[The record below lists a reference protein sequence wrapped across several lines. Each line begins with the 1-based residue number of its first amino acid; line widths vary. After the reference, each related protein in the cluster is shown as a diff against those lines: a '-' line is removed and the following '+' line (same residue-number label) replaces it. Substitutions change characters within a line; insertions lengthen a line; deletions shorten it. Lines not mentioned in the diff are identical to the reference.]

1 MKSVLWF
8 VGGFI
13 VTVIS
18 GAGMNVPTL
27 EPAGA
32 PGIMSHPVE
41 VAAIQDPGKVRPPDV
56 RIQQEI
62 GEAMRLAE
70 LAIQEIDLEQLQIQA
85 QLMLDELDIGMLQE
99 EWLDDLD
106 FAFDELQ
113 LQELDFPLPAWPDF
127 PDFQGEIF
135 HDLPFPPMPP
145 MPDFH
150 YPDFYEF
157 EMAELWD
164 YEFEMPEIEFE
175 FPEIDFPSMA
185 PFAGRRGRSGM
196 LVLLEM
202 TYQQQGDP
210 GLALYNEAKTLLFD
224 EKYQEARQ
232 KFMDLAVRFAQSV
245 YVDDSLFWAAW
256 AQEHMRGQTEQAFQA
271 YQEFLNRYAESPF
284 VTHART
290 SMVKLAGELYR
301 QGMEQYK
308 QYIED
313 ARDNSEEDIRLY
325 ALNALAR
332 QEGAD
337 IVSIVQGVLADG
349 SASSRLKR
357 ESVDLL
363 RRDDSPLAV
372 QALETAAR
380 EHADPEVRVRAI
392 SALGHREES
401 GGFEALMRLYGNEQS
416 VNARR
421 YIVEA
426 TGRFRETDWAADA
439 VEFLSRVARDDDN
452 EDVRDRALS
461 VLTNFDSTL
470 SMPHLTG
477 LLDSMSDVDTRRT
490 VLSVI
495 SRSDDPRRIPI
506 LVEEIRSGSDER
518 TRRAAVSY
526 LGRIEGPEAL
536 DALIGIANS
545 NVTEAVRVTAVDEI
559 GDYEGSKA
567 AEALVAIA
575 RGSAPTAVRREA
587 LDELGNR
594 RTSDSFAVLRDIAL
608 GQDEM
613 AMRGRALSELRGW
626 GAESAPVFEQIA
638 LNDPEQD
645 MRREAVSALGRLEE
659 GAGWD
664 SLVKIFQN
672 SEDTRIRSAVVDFM
686 WRINDANSLDTIIQ
700 AAKTDAD
707 PDVRRRAVQILGR
720 SEDPKAKQALRDIL
734 NIPPMEVR

>member
-8 VGGFI
+8 VGGFF

-18 GAGMNVPTL
+18 GAGANVPMP

-41 VAAIQDPGKVRPPDV
+41 VAAMQDPGKVRPPD
-56 RIQQEI
+56 RNLQLQIE
-62 GEAMRLAE
+62 EAMRAAE
-70 LAIQEIDLEQLQIQA
+70 RAMREIDLEQLQHQA

-99 EWLDDLD
+99 MEFDLED
-106 FAFDELQ
+106 FDFEFDELE
-113 LQELDFPLPAWPDF
+113 LQEMEHALDDFELVLPDF
-127 PDFQGEIF
+127 
-135 HDLPFPPMPP
+135 
-145 MPDFH
+145 
-150 YPDFYEF
+150 
-157 EMAELWD
+157 
-164 YEFEMPEIEFE
+164 EFEMPEI
-175 FPEIDFPSMA
+175 DFPPMA
-185 PFAGRRGRSGM
+185 PFAGRRGRGGM
-196 LVLLEM
+196 LELLEM

-232 KFMDLAVRFAQSV
+232 KFMDLADRFAQSI
-245 YVDDSLFWAAW
+245 YVDDALFWAAW
-256 AQEHMRGQTEQAFQA
+256 SQEHMRGQTEQAFQA
-271 YQEFLNRYAESPF
+271 YQEFLNRFAESPF

-301 QGMEQYK
+301 QGMEQYR
-308 QYIED
+308 QYIE
-313 ARDNSEEDIRLY
+313 AAQENREEDIRLY
-325 ALNALAR
+325 ALNALAQ
-332 QEGAD
+332 QEDAD
-337 IVSIVQGVLADG
+337 VVTIVQGVLADG

-357 ESVDLL
+357 EAVNLL
-363 RRDDSPLAV
+363 RRDDDPRAV

-380 EHADPEVRVRAI
+380 EHADPEVRARAI

-439 VEFLSRVARDDDN
+439 VDFLARVAREDEN

-461 VLTNFDSTL
+461 VLTHFSSGLT
-470 SMPHLTG
+470 MPHLTS
-477 LLDSMSDVDTRRT
+477 LLESMSDVDTRRT

-495 SRSDDPRRIPI
+495 SRSEDPRRIPI
-506 LVEEIRSGSDER
+506 LIEEIRSGSDER

-559 GDYEGSKA
+559 GDFEGSKA
-567 AEALVAIA
+567 AEALMEIA
-575 RGSAPTAVRREA
+575 RSSAPTAVRREA

-594 RTSDSFAVLRDIAL
+594 RTSDSFTVLRGIAL

-638 LNDPEQD
+638 LNDSELE
-645 MRREAVSALGRLEE
+645 MRRDAVSALGRLEE

-664 SLVKIFQN
+664 SLVKIYQN
-672 SEDTRIRSAVVDFM
+672 SEDTRIRSAVIDYL
-686 WRINDANSLDTIIQ
+686 WRINEENSLDTIIQ
-700 AAKTDAD
+700 AAKSDAD
-707 PDVRRRAVQILGR
+707 ADVRRRAVQILGR
-720 SEDPKAKQALRDIL
+720 SESPRAKQALREIL
-734 NIPPMEVR
+734 NIPPVEGR